1 MATRRDACRTI
12 GIALAA
18 LYVNDLTAS
27 AAGAAPE
34 STPPYSLP
42 KLPYATDALE
52 PHIDAE
58 TMTIHHDKHHAAY
71 VNNLNNAI
79 VAYPALAKLPVDEL
93 ITKLDAVPDASRDS
107 HP

>member
-1 MATRRDACRTI
+1 
-12 GIALAA
+12 
-18 LYVNDLTAS
+18 
-27 AAGAAPE
+27 
-34 STPPYSLP
+34 
-42 KLPYATDALE
+42 LPYATDALE

-93 ITKLDAVPDASRDS
+93 ITKLDAVPEAGRTVIRNNAGGHANHSFFWQLMTKKR
-107 HP
+107 